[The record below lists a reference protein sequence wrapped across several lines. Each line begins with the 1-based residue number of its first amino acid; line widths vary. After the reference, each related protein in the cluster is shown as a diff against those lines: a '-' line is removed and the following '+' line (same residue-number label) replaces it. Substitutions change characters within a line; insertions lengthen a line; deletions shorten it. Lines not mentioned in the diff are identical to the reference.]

1 MASPVRNSYPG
12 LAVLS
17 MCVRSIR
24 AEQNGVE
31 LLMIII
37 YKFQS
42 LPLVIGGFVWGILAV
57 PDPPLLLYFFSVN
70 DIMVCSE
77 VFFSEGLCCRETG
90 QLIYICWFLYDMDG
104 CRKVLLNRFF
114 F

>member
-1 MASPVRNSYPG
+1 MTSPVRNSYPG
-12 LAVLS
+12 LPVLS

-31 LLMIII
+31 LLIVII

-42 LPLVIGGFVWGILAV
+42 LPLVIWGFVWGVLAV

-70 DIMVCSE
+70 DMVCSE
-77 VFFSEGLCCRETG
+77 VFFS
-90 QLIYICWFLYDMDG
+90 
-104 CRKVLLNRFF
+104 
-114 F
+114 